1 MGSGTFRS
9 VGVGTSSRTV
19 RRGPCAGPAF
29 HLCPHGAGVVRRLGN
44 GAGDSCGGAAS
55 ILDLPLRPEH
65 IPSWCRSYENHALP
79 PGRCRLPMGA
89 AVAVAV
95 AVGAGA
101 ARRLSREQ
109 RATTLLARGVS
120 GLARI
125 VRQVQAKGSERGMH
139 YIPGFPGSGG
149 YYPGPAVVVI
159 EPERSAVGHR
169 LLDGRDDLRKQV
181 VVGKIDLFCAFP
193 SRPGDPPIRCRCHT
207 GTVSRIGELE
217 DSQLGL
223 WLPLGSTLGGSPD
236 LRITRVSPCVARG
249 FESRPRHRPS
259 LVFPGPGEERER
271 TSLPVLPGCML
282 YGRPPVS
289 RESSP
294 SWPLSP
300 NQ

>member
-9 VGVGTSSRTV
+9 VGVGTSSRTI
-19 RRGPCAGPAF
+19 RRGPCAGPTF
-29 HLCPHGAGVVRRLGN
+29 DLCPHGQRCPAAWQGCWPQLRWRCLHPRPSAFQAG
-44 GAGDSCGGAAS
+44 
-55 ILDLPLRPEH
+55 H
-65 IPSWCRSYENHALP
+65 IPSWCRSCENHALP

-89 AVAVAV
+89 AVAVTV

-109 RATTLLARGVS
+109 RATTLLAGGVS

-139 YIPGFPGSGG
+139 YIPGFPGFGD

-207 GTVSRIGELE
+207 GTVSRVGELG

-236 LRITRVSPCVARG
+236 LRITRCHRALLAGSNPALAWCFQARG
-249 FESRPRHRPS
+249 KSAKGHRCLSCQAACSTAGRQYQVSLRRPGS
-259 LVFPGPGEERER
+259 
-271 TSLPVLPGCML
+271 
-282 YGRPPVS
+282 
-289 RESSP
+289 
-294 SWPLSP
+294 
-300 NQ
+300 